1 MYCVCKEHVE
11 IALDRFVDEY
21 EEAPDVV
28 DLKETHFAA
37 WDPPPCCEETGCE
50 KAAEFLVV

>member
-11 IALDRFVDEY
+11 IAIDRFVDEY

-28 DLKETHFAA
+28 DLQKTHFAA
-37 WDPPPCCEETGCE
+37 WDPPPSCEERDCNQD
-50 KAAEFLVV
+50 AQFLVI